1 MQIGPRYKKARY
13 LGAPIFRKTQTQKY
27 AMRAQRKV
35 KTTRRRGGKSEYG
48 RQMLEKQKARY
59 SYGVSGGQ
67 FTNYVKK
74 ALQTS
79 GDNAKNLIR
88 ILEGRL
94 DNVIVRAGFAPT
106 RSAARQMVSHGHI
119 TVKADPAE
127 SCKAK
132 TVNIPSYQVRAGD
145 IIGLREGSKGKAI
158 FAKLEEDAKNTKS
171 PAWIVV
177 DTDKKEIRV
186 SGEPSAEFSDLLF
199 DVRSVLE
206 FYTR

>member
-13 LGAPIFRKTQTQKY
+13 LGVPVFRKTQTQKY

-35 KTTRRRGGKSEYG
+35 KTTKRRGQKSEYG

-59 SYGVSGGQ
+59 SYGVSSGQ
-67 FTNYVKK
+67 FTKYVKQ
-74 ALQTS
+74 ALRTT
-79 GDNAKNLIR
+79 GDNGKNLIH

-94 DNVIVRAGFAPT
+94 DNVVVRAGFALS

-119 TVKADPAE
+119 M
-127 SCKAK
+127 
-132 TVNIPSYQVRAGD
+132 VNNQKVTIPSYEVQLGD
-145 IIGLREGSKGKAI
+145 MVSIREGSKKKAL
-158 FAKLEEDAKNTKS
+158 FAKLDEELKNTKS
-171 PAWIVV
+171 PAWLAVDGEKREIKVV
-177 DTDKKEIRV
+177 GAPDADTN
-186 SGEPSAEFSDLLF
+186 DLLF

>member
-35 KTTRRRGGKSEYG
+35 KTTGRRSAKSEYG

-59 SYGVSGGQ
+59 SYGVSSGQ
-67 FTNYVKK
+67 FAKYVAK

-79 GDNAKNLIR
+79 GDNGKNLLR
-88 ILEGRL
+88 LLEGRL
-94 DNVIVRAGFAPT
+94 DNVVVRAGFAPT

-119 TVKADPAE
+119 IVKGR
-127 SCKAK
+127 KV
-132 TVNIPSYQVRAGD
+132 TIPSYEVSMGEV
-145 IIGLREGSKGKAI
+145 IGIREGSQKKPL
-158 FAKLEEDAKNTKS
+158 FARLDEEVKNTKS
-171 PAWIVV
+171 PAWLSV
-177 DTDKKEIRV
+177 DLEKKEIKIE
-186 SGEPSAEFSDLLF
+186 GEPTADQSDLLF
-199 DVRSVLE
+199 DVRQVLE

>member
-35 KTTRRRGGKSEYG
+35 KTIKRRGGKSEYG

-74 ALQTS
+74 ALRTS
-79 GDNAKNLIR
+79 GDNGKNLIR

-94 DNVIVRAGFAPT
+94 DNVVVRAGFAPT

-119 TVKADPAE
+119 TVAGKI
-127 SCKAK
+127 
-132 TVNIPSYQVRAGD
+132 VNIPSYQVRPGD
-145 IIGLREGSKGKAI
+145 VISLREGSKGKAI
-158 FAKLEEDAKNTKS
+158 FAKLEEEAAATKPPPWIAVDA
-171 PAWIVV
+171 A
-177 DTDKKEIRV
+177 KKEIRV
-186 SGEPSAEFSDLLF
+186 SGEPSAELTDLLF